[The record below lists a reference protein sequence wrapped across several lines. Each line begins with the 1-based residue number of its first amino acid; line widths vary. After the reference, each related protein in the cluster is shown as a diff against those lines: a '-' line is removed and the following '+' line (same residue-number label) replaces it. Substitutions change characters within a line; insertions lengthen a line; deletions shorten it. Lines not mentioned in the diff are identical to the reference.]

1 MREFSV
7 KSQSAYGPVLVFGG
21 SETGRL
27 QKAEEI
33 FGKKLSFLVSQPDFL
48 CLSGEESIG
57 IEEARKL
64 QQFLIFKP
72 FQENKTAVL
81 IPEAQKL
88 TTEAQNALLKT
99 LEEPPESSQI
109 VLTAPD
115 PSWLLP
121 TVVSRCRLVS
131 LPLTMEK
138 LNEKEKKD
146 LNDFWDLLF
155 SSSIPQRFLLFEE
168 AKIASDRQT
177 AITWVDKA
185 IIFIRERL
193 LSQKNV
199 QYSAVINLLN
209 RTKSLLKANTNVRLT
224 LEVLLLDLPI
234 TNPGG

>member
-7 KSQSAYGPVLVFGG
+7 KSQSACSPVLIFGG
-21 SETGRL
+21 HEDDRL
-27 QKAEEI
+27 KKAEEI
-33 FGKKLSFLVSQPDFL
+33 FGKKLSFLASRPDFL

-64 QQFLIFKP
+64 HQFLIFKP

-88 TTEAQNALLKT
+88 TIEAQNALLKT
-99 LEEPPESSQI
+99 LEEPPESAQI
-109 VLTAPD
+109 ILTAPD

-121 TVVSRCRLVS
+121 TVVSRCRLVN
-131 LPLTMEK
+131 LPIALEK

-155 SSSIPQRFLLFEE
+155 SASIPQRFLLLEE

-177 AITWVDKA
+177 AIAWVDKA
-185 IIFIRERL
+185 IMLIREKL

-199 QYSAVINLLN
+199 QYSTIINLLN

-224 LEVLLLDLPI
+224 LEVFLLDLTS
-234 TNPGG
+234 TN

>member
-7 KSQSAYGPVLVFGG
+7 KSQSACSPVLIFGG
-21 SETGRL
+21 SETSRL
-27 QKAEEI
+27 EKAEKV
-33 FGKKLSFLVSQPDFL
+33 FGKKLSFLASQPDFL
-48 CLSGEESIG
+48 CLNGEESIG

-64 QQFLIFKP
+64 QQFLILKP
-72 FQENKTAVL
+72 FQESKTAVL

-99 LEEPPESSQI
+99 LEEPPESAQI
-109 VLTAPD
+109 ILTAPD

-146 LNDFWDLLF
+146 LNDFWDKLF
-155 SSSIPQRFLLFEE
+155 SASIPQRFLLLEE

-177 AITWVDKA
+177 AIAWADKA
-185 IIFIRERL
+185 IMLIRERL
-193 LSQKNV
+193 LSQKNI
-199 QYSAVINLLN
+199 QYLAVINLLN

-224 LEVLLLDLPI
+224 LEVFLLDLPSA
-234 TNPGG
+234 T